1 MRQNSQITL
10 YAFAEG
16 FGLPEISPYCTKA
29 EIHLMIAGLL
39 YRKETAMP
47 DASPKGQLPFIVDD
61 GETIADSTFIRAH
74 IEAKYR
80 FDFDAG
86 LDAGA
91 RAQAWAIERLL
102 ENHFGFAIGYF
113 RWLDP
118 ANFAKGPAHF
128 FDHAPDAIRD
138 TLRRDVQARVA
149 DNMKAVGIGRHAPD
163 EIVRLGERSLMA
175 LSVLLGDKAYLFG
188 DKPCGTDATAFAMLA
203 AVLTPFFD
211 SPLRRRAES
220 YGNLVGY
227 TDRLMH
233 EYYPAF
239 RWKPSIA
246 A

>member
-1 MRQNSQITL
+1 M
-10 YAFAEG
+10 
-16 FGLPEISPYCTKA
+16 
-29 EIHLMIAGLL
+29 
-39 YRKETAMP
+39 
-47 DASPKGQLPFIVDD
+47 
-61 GETIADSTFIRAH
+61 
-74 IEAKYR
+74 
-80 FDFDAG
+80 
-86 LDAGA
+86 
-91 RAQAWAIERLL
+91 L

-149 DNMKAVGIGRHAPD
+149 DNMKAVGMARHAPD

-203 AVLTPFFD
+203 AALTPFFD

-227 TDRLMH
+227 TDRLMR